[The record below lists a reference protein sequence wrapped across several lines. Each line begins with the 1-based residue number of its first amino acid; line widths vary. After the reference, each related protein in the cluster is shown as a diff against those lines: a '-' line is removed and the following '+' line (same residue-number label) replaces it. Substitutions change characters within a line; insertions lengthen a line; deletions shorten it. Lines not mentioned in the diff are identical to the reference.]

1 MNRIKLLILSSA
13 LVTLTGCSTL
23 TNMYDAYFM
32 AGYDNVEY
40 AITNKVRT
48 FAQLAVEEC
57 NDYDK
62 SKTNFN
68 RIYGYGLELRN
79 FTQYIPD
86 NEDAAKLGTNIE
98 ELTKQ
103 AKDHYAKNT
112 TVSETFCKLK
122 LQQISRSAETA
133 QQVIGAKPR

>member
-1 MNRIKLLILSSA
+1 
-13 LVTLTGCSTL
+13 
-23 TNMYDAYFM
+23 M
-32 AGYDNVEY
+32 ANYDNVEY

-48 FAQLAVEEC
+48 FAQLAAEDC
-57 NDYDK
+57 NDYEK

-86 NEDAAKLGTNIE
+86 NKDAAKLGSNIE

-103 AKDHYAKNT
+103 AKDHYAKNI
-112 TVSETFCKLK
+112 TVSENFCKLK
-122 LQQISRSAETA
+122 LQQITRSAETA

>member
-1 MNRIKLLILSSA
+1 MNQLKLLIVSSA

-23 TNMYDAYFM
+23 TNLYESYFM

-48 FAQLAVEEC
+48 FAELSVEDC
-57 NDYDK
+57 NDYEK
-62 SKTNFN
+62 SKANFN
-68 RIYGYGLELRN
+68 RIYSYSLELKN

-86 NEDAAKLGTNIE
+86 NKESAKLGKNIE

-112 TVSETFCKLK
+112 NVSETFCKLK
-122 LQQISRSAETA
+122 LQQISRSAEMA
-133 QQVIGAKPR
+133 QKVIGAKPR

>member
-1 MNRIKLLILSSA
+1 MNRLKLLILSSA
-13 LVTLTGCSTL
+13 FVFLPGCAVW
-23 TNMYDAYFM
+23 DAYFM
-32 AGYDNVEY
+32 ANYDNVEY

-86 NEDAAKLGTNIE
+86 NEEAAKLGSNIE

-103 AKDHYAKNT
+103 AKDHYAKNI
-112 TVSETFCKLK
+112 TVSENFCKLK
-122 LQQISRSAETA
+122 LQQITRSAETA